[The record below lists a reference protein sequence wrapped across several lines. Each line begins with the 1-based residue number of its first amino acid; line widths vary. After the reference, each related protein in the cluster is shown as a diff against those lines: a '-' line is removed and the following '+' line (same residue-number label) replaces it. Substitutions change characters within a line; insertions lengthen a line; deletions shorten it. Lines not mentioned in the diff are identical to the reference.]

1 MRTRDTCTCSCV
13 FFFFVLL
20 YYLSVDRT
28 SVHSL
33 FCLFYEGV
41 PMESYHAIGLEK
53 HPRQISPREGRTWD
67 KDPENEKAQY
77 PEMKDYVI
85 I

>member
-1 MRTRDTCTCSCV
+1 MCTA
-13 FFFFVLL
+13 FFVK
-20 YYLSVDRT
+20 
-28 SVHSL
+28 
-33 FCLFYEGV
+33 YEKV
-41 PMESYHAIGLEK
+41 PMESHHTIGLEK
-53 HPRQISPREGRTWD
+53 HPRQISPRESRTWD